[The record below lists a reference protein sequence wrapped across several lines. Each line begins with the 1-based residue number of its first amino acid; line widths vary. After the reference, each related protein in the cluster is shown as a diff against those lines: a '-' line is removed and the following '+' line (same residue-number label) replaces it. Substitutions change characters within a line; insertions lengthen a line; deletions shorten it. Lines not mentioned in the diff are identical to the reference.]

1 MLVSGREDDMN
12 SAAVADALKGLL
24 EVLPEDMAAADI
36 SSITARR
43 RKQLRELIREAIQ
56 RLESVAAGLDPV
68 QVPRVVF
75 DPSNPEVIGKLIGDT
90 MLEQPRGP
98 LGSTLRFYGSGVYAI
113 YYTGDFPAYEPISG
127 TDTPI
132 YVGKADPAILDA
144 RTPVEQGERLYG
156 RLNGD
161 HARSIRQAEDHA
173 KVKLAAV
180 EPWIKLSDFECRY
193 LVVRS
198 AWQRT
203 AEDYLIGRFKPIWN
217 DEVGIC
223 FGFGKHGDAPT
234 TRANTRSPWDT
245 LHPGRPWATREGNL
259 PNPLTAEQIIE
270 RILEHYKQNPP
281 LPRSLTG
288 GS

>member
-1 MLVSGREDDMN
+1 MDST
-12 SAAVADALKGLL
+12 AVIAGLRALLA
-24 EVLPEDMAAADI
+24 VLPEDMEAADL
-36 SSITARR
+36 SGVSAKR
-43 RKQLRELIREAIQ
+43 RKELRELIRETII

-68 QVPRVVF
+68 RLPRIVF
-75 DPSNPEVIGKLIGDT
+75 DPSNPEVVGKLIGDT
-90 MLEQPRGP
+90 MLEQPRGL
-98 LGSTLRFYGSGVYAI
+98 LGLTPRFYGSGVYAI
-113 YYTGDFPAYEPISG
+113 YYTGEFPAYVPISG

-156 RLNGD
+156 RLNSD
-161 HARSIRQAEDHA
+161 HARSIRQAEDYA
-173 KVKLAAV
+173 KSKNPEQYIKLA
-180 EPWIKLSDFECRY
+180 DFDCRY

-223 FGFGKHGDAPT
+223 YGFGKHGDDPK

-259 PNPLTAEQIIE
+259 ANPLSDEQIIE
-270 RILEHYKQNPP
+270 RILEHYRQNPP
-281 LPRSLTG
+281 LARIINEDFH
-288 GS
+288 

>member
-1 MLVSGREDDMN
+1 MD
-12 SAAVADALKGLL
+12 SAAVAEALRGLL
-24 EVLPEDMAAADI
+24 EVLPVDMASADI
-36 SSITARR
+36 SAVNARR
-43 RKQLRELIREAIQ
+43 RKRLRELIREAIQ
-56 RLESVAAGLDPV
+56 RLEYVSAGLDSV

-75 DPSNPEVIGKLIGDT
+75 DPSNPEVVGKLIGDT

-98 LGSTLRFYGSGVYAI
+98 LGSTPRFYGSGVYAV
-113 YYTGDFPAYEPISG
+113 YYTGDFPAYLPISG

-132 YVGKADPAILDA
+132 YVGKADPAILDV
-144 RTPVEQGERLYG
+144 RTSVEQGERLYG

-173 KVKLAAV
+173 RGTNAAAFIKLA
-180 EPWIKLSDFECRY
+180 EFGCRC

-217 DEVGIC
+217 DEVGIR

-245 LHPGRPWATREGNL
+245 LHPGRPWATRAGKL
-259 PNPLTAEQIIE
+259 ANPLTTEHINE
-270 RILEHYKQNPP
+270 RILGHYNQNSPFG
-281 LPRSLTG
+281 RTSRA
-288 GS
+288 